1 MFATVTDLEERL
13 GRTLDSTERQVAEFA
28 LTDATAYLRG
38 IVGNQVSPPAQVT
51 VRDLLT
57 GGEKWVHL
65 PGAPIVSVE
74 SVTVDGDEVDFIHLD
89 NAVKVRG
96 RSLVEV
102 SYTFGYT
109 EVPPELTAWACVLAA
124 DVLSS
129 IEDLGSLHS
138 GGVSYV
144 SIDDYRKG
152 WQAGGENSGFTLP
165 KRVEDSLRSR
175 YGSSTHV
182 VRTL

>member
-13 GRTLDSTERQVAEFA
+13 GRTLESGERQIAEFA
-28 LTDATAYLRG
+28 LSDATAYLRG
-38 IVGNQVSPPAQVT
+38 VVGAQVSPPAQVT
-51 VRDLLT
+51 VRDLLS

-74 SVTVDGDEVDFIHLD
+74 SVTVNGVETDYILLD
-89 NAVKVRG
+89 NAVKVHG
-96 RSLVEV
+96 HSLVEV
-102 SYTFGYT
+102 VYTVGYQT
-109 EVPPELTAWACVLAA
+109 VPDELKAWACVLAS

-129 IEDLGSLHS
+129 IDDLGALHS

-152 WQAGGENSGFTLP
+152 WQSGGDSSGFVLP
-165 KRVEDSLRSR
+165 QRVEDALRSR
-175 YGSSTHV
+175 FGESAHV

>member
-28 LTDATAYLRG
+28 LADATAYLRG
-38 IVGNQVSPPAQVT
+38 IIGGQVSPPAQVA
-51 VRDLLT
+51 VRDLLS

-65 PGAPIVSVE
+65 PGSPIVSVE
-74 SVTVDGDEVDFIHLD
+74 SVTVNGEEVDYILLD

-96 RSLVEV
+96 HSLVEV
-102 SYTFGYT
+102 EYTVGYQ
-109 EVPPELTAWACVLAA
+109 EVPDELKAWACVLAA

-129 IEDLGSLHS
+129 VGDLGSLHS
-138 GGVSYV
+138 GGVAYV

-152 WQAGGENSGFTLP
+152 WQSGGENSGFNLP
-165 KRVEDSLRSR
+165 RRVEDALRSR
-175 YGSSTHV
+175 FGSSTHV

>member
-1 MFATVTDLEERL
+1 MFATVEDLENRL
-13 GRTLDSTERQVAEFA
+13 GRTLETPERQVAEYA
-28 LTDATAYLRG
+28 LEDATSYLRG
-38 IVGNQVSPPAQVT
+38 VIGNTVSPPAQVT
-51 VRDLLT
+51 IRDLLS

-74 SVTVDGDEVDFIHLD
+74 SVTSDGVEVDYIRLD
-89 NAVKVRG
+89 NSVKVNG
-96 RSLVEV
+96 HSLVEV
-102 SYTFGYT
+102 KYTFGY
-109 EVPPELTAWACVLAA
+109 EKVPTELTAWACVLAA
-124 DVLSS
+124 DVLGS

-152 WQAGGENSGFTLP
+152 WQSGGENSGFNLP
-165 KRVEDSLRSR
+165 ARVADALRSR
-175 YGSSTHV
+175 FGSSTHV

>member
-1 MFATVTDLEERL
+1 MFATIEDLENRL
-13 GRTLDSTERQVAEFA
+13 GRTLEQSERQVAEFA
-28 LTDATAYLRG
+28 LIDATSYLRG

-57 GGEKWVHL
+57 GGERWVHL
-65 PGAPIVSVE
+65 PGVPIVSVE
-74 SVTVDGDEVDFIHLD
+74 SVTIGGREVDYIHLD

-96 RSLVEV
+96 QSLVEV

-109 EVPPELTAWACVLAA
+109 TVPPELVAWACVLAA

-152 WQAGGENSGFTLP
+152 WQAGGDTSGFTLP

-175 YGSSTHV
+175 YGQSTHV